1 VENSATV
8 VVVLAEGRVHVHG
21 RRRRAAAARSRR
33 RSPLGRR
40 RAICQFGQT
49 CVGSAVSRNCRQLS
63 VVFNRRY
70 RLYNT
75 HTHTHVERAV
85 VGNGSPHRQNFLR
98 AHRPIRESQT
108 RSQRSHAHCHTIR
121 YVTRC
126 YVNVRSK
133 ADMSQLNLPLRT
145 GN

>member
-1 VENSATV
+1 MHFKHGQIGFGCTKHLNLLAAVGWLGWVSQLTGWVGSGHTRAGPVENSATV

-49 CVGSAVSRNCRQLS
+49 CVGSAVSRNSRQLS

-75 HTHTHVERAV
+75 HTHTRGA
-85 VGNGSPHRQNFLR
+85 SRRRQRISTPTKF
-98 AHRPIRESQT
+98 ST
-108 RSQRSHAHCHTIR
+108 RT
-121 YVTRC
+121 
-126 YVNVRSK
+126 
-133 ADMSQLNLPLRT
+133 
-145 GN
+145 